1 MRDKG
6 ENIYRVSETERLE
19 VTEKITA
26 HLKGYDDVVFAYL
39 FGSFIDQELGY
50 FRDIDIAVFII
61 DTKGGSTMAR
71 EITLANAIQEAI
83 DYQYPVDMK
92 VLVTGGC
99 GFLGSHV
106 CEYYIHKGWG
116 VISYDNMT
124 KHELIRTGFAAESAR
139 LYNWDY
145 LKSISVEMVLADVRD
160 LKQLMDYANG
170 CDYIIHTAAQPAMTI
185 SWEAPEL
192 DITTNIIGTF
202 NVLE

>member
-1 MRDKG
+1 MRDMG

-83 DYQYPVDMK
+83 DYQYPVDVVVMNDKDLTLIAEIIEGDLLFTKDKDLWADYVVDK
-92 VLVTGGC
+92 VIRYNDMA
-99 GFLGSHV
+99 
-106 CEYYIHKGWG
+106 YY
-116 VISYDNMT
+116 
-124 KHELIRTGFAAESAR
+124 
-139 LYNWDY
+139 
-145 LKSISVEMVLADVRD
+145 RD
-160 LKQLMDYANG
+160 LSIK
-170 CDYIIHTAAQPAMTI
+170 
-185 SWEAPEL
+185 EAY
-192 DITTNIIGTF
+192 
-202 NVLE
+202 LES

>member
-61 DTKGGSTMAR
+61 DTKRGSTMAR

-99 GFLGSHV
+99 GFLVTMCVSITYTRVGGS
-106 CEYYIHKGWG
+106 Y
-116 VISYDNMT
+116 
-124 KHELIRTGFAAESAR
+124 
-139 LYNWDY
+139 
-145 LKSISVEMVLADVRD
+145 
-160 LKQLMDYANG
+160 
-170 CDYIIHTAAQPAMTI
+170 PMTI
-185 SWEAPEL
+185 
-192 DITTNIIGTF
+192 
-202 NVLE
+202 